1 MYLLYLQMQEG
12 AFLLGDGTDYS
23 LMKSIV
29 LWGFFNVCK
38 GTRQV
43 AFKEK
48 KCVNVFL
55 NQTHVSTTSYWTA

>member
-1 MYLLYLQMQEG
+1 MQEG

-38 GTRQV
+38 GTRLI
-43 AFKEK
+43 ALKEK
-48 KCVNVFL
+48 KMCEYIFKSNSCF
-55 NQTHVSTTSYWTA
+55 NH